1 MPWCQTDL
9 KNPPSAELYKKWN
22 TIKYCHHRMNCC
34 QVGFS
39 PYIAHTHTH
48 TQKQQLLLCPQHLI
62 EATWTVWRKTN
73 TWSELSAT
81 REQPS
86 SFLCFLNSSHLEL
99 FLPFS
104 PRFSLSFKMFFLPCL
119 FDNITAFWVWPAHG
133 FWVLPE
139 LTVLMMMMMIIKQNN
154 KH

>member
-1 MPWCQTDL
+1 MSDRLQKSSISGAL
-9 KNPPSAELYKKWN
+9 QKMKYHKVLPSQNELLPGWLF
-22 TIKYCHHRMNCC
+22 TIYCT
-34 QVGFS
+34 
-39 PYIAHTHTH
+39 HTHTH